1 MELIT
6 FLAIVFGGG
15 YGIVLVMMM
24 WAEWYYEQEFS
35 QDNKKTVI
43 TIFVA
48 GLLLYIL
55 LRYNN
60 IIF

>member
-15 YGIVLVMMM
+15 YGIVLAMMA
-24 WAEWYYEQEFS
+24 WAEWYYEREFS
-35 QDNKKTVI
+35 QNNKKTVI
-43 TIFVA
+43 TIFVS

-55 LRYNN
+55 LRYSN
-60 IIF
+60 IIL

>member
-15 YGIVLVMMM
+15 YGIVLVMMT

-35 QDNKKTVI
+35 ENNEKTVI